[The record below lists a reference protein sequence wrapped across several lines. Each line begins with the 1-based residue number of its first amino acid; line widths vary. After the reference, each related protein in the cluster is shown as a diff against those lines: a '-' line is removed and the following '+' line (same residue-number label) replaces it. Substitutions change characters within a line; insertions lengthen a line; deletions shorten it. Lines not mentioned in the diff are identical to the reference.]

1 MRTLLLFFEKNTEQ
15 IYIYIFYLQHTIP
28 SAHAMV
34 FAPQSHGVFLH
45 LRLAG
50 LVLGL
55 RCGVAVTALALETVG
70 TAGHLPDLSDTL
82 LLREAPLCL
91 FERLGSLLLCR
102 GPFTQPNLL
111 PGYR

>member
-1 MRTLLLFFEKNTEQ
+1 M
-15 IYIYIFYLQHTIP
+15 P

-34 FAPQSHGVFLH
+34 FALRQSHGVFLH

-55 RCGVAVTALALETVG
+55 RCGVAVTALALGQWVARGPATVG
-70 TAGHLPDLSDTL
+70 TAGHLPGLSDTL